1 MRDAGSLA
9 SLVYHRPVQSID
21 ASAPDRPPVVW
32 DALVQLDDPYPL
44 YRRLRDEAPLYHD
57 GRADVWAFSRF
68 DDVQAVSKDWE
79 TYSSAVAGLGNDL
92 DDTYQLF
99 LPAGDLAAV
108 DPPLHDR
115 LRAALRLAFSPSAL
129 QRKFEPIVRRKVNEL
144 IDEFVDVGRADFAW
158 DLARPLPGTTMFTW
172 FGFPEEDH
180 AQLLQWFGE
189 MLERDRG
196 HRELPPAAIA
206 GRDRVRAYIQALAAE
221 RRVTRRD
228 DLLSFLVDAED
239 AGQLS
244 ADELLGSSMLL
255 FIAGITTTSGLIS
268 NSLMHLD
275 RFPDQRELIVQNP
288 GLIPAAVEE
297 LVRFDPPIQ
306 TLARTATRDVAAY
319 DAVIPE
325 GARVALLWG
334 SANRDERRWSLPDRV
349 DITRPPIRH
358 LAFGDGI
365 HHCLG
370 APLAR
375 LEAKVAFEE
384 LFRRI
389 PTYAV
394 AGPIVRVKTPT
405 DRALESLPVEF

>member
-1 MRDAGSLA
+1 
-9 SLVYHRPVQSID
+9 VQSIE
-21 ASAPDRPPVVW
+21 SLAPEREPVVW
-32 DALVQLDDPYPL
+32 NALIQLDDPYPV

-57 GRADVWAFSRF
+57 EEADVWAFSRF
-68 DDVQAVSKDWE
+68 EDVSAVSKDWE
-79 TYSSAVAGLGNDL
+79 TYSSSAGGLGNDL

-129 QRKFEPIVRRKVNEL
+129 QRRFEPIVRDKVNAL
-144 IDEFVDVGRADFAW
+144 IDTFIDAGRADFAW

-180 AQLLQWFGE
+180 AQLLDWFGE

-196 HRELPPAAIA
+196 RRELPARALAA
-206 GRDRVRAYIQALAAE
+206 RDRVRTYIGDLAAE
-221 RRVTRRD
+221 RRKTRRE
-228 DLLSFLVDAED
+228 DLLSFLVDAEV
-239 AGQLS
+239 AGQLTP
-244 ADELLGSSMLL
+244 DELLGSSMLL

-275 RFPDQRELIVQNP
+275 RYPDQRELMVREP
-288 GLIPAAVEE
+288 ARIPAAVEE
-297 LVRFDPPIQ
+297 LLRFDPPIQ
-306 TLARTATRDVAAY
+306 TLARTTTRDVTIY
-319 DAVIPE
+319 DQVIPE
-325 GARVALLWG
+325 GGRVAQIWG
-334 SANRDERRWSLPDRV
+334 SANRDERRWPDADRV
-349 DITRPPIRH
+349 DITRNAQRH

-375 LEAKVAFEE
+375 LESRIAFEE

>member
-1 MRDAGSLA
+1 M
-9 SLVYHRPVQSID
+9 QSVE
-21 ASAPDRPPVVW
+21 SVAPEREPVVW
-32 DALVQLDDPYPL
+32 DALIQLDDPYPV

-57 GRADVWAFSRF
+57 ERADVWAFSRF

-79 TYSSAVAGLGNDL
+79 TYSSQISGLGNDL

-108 DPPLHDR
+108 DPPLHTR

-129 QRKFEPIVRRKVNEL
+129 QRRFEPIVRAKVHEL
-144 IDEFVDVGRADFAW
+144 VDTFADAGRADFAR

-180 AQLLQWFGE
+180 EQLLQWFGE

-196 HRELPPAAIA
+196 HRELPARSLAA
-206 GRDRVRAYIQALAAE
+206 RDRVRAYIQDLAAE
-221 RRVTRRD
+221 RRVRRRE
-228 DLLSFLVDAED
+228 DLLSFLVDAEE

-275 RFPDQRELIVQNP
+275 RFPDQRELLANDP
-288 GLIPAAVEE
+288 ALAPAAVEE

-306 TLARTATRDVAAY
+306 TLARTATRPVEAHG
-319 DAVIPE
+319 AVIPE
-325 GARVALLWG
+325 GGRVALLWG
-334 SANRDERRWSLPDRV
+334 SANRDERRWPDADRV
-349 DITRPPIRH
+349 DIQRRAERH

-375 LEAKVAFEE
+375 LEAQIVFEE
-384 LFRRI
+384 LFQRI
-389 PTYAV
+389 PTYAI
-394 AGPIVRVKTPT
+394 AGPIVRVGTPT

>member
-1 MRDAGSLA
+1 M
-9 SLVYHRPVQSID
+9 QSVE
-21 ASAPDRPPVVW
+21 ARAPGREPVVW
-32 DALVQLDDPYPL
+32 NALIQLDDPSPV
-44 YRRLRDEAPLYHD
+44 YRRMRDEAPLYHD
-57 GRADVWAFSRF
+57 ATADVWAFSRF
-68 DDVQAVSKDWE
+68 EDVSAVSKDWE
-79 TYSSAVAGLGNDL
+79 TYSSSVGGLGNDL

-129 QRKFEPIVRRKVNEL
+129 QRRFEPIVRTKVNAL
-144 IDEFVDVGRADFAW
+144 IDTFIDVGRADFAW
-158 DLARPLPGTTMFTW
+158 DLARPLPGTTMFTL
-172 FGFPEEDH
+172 FGFPEDDH
-180 AQLLQWFGE
+180 AQRLEGFGQ

-196 HRELPPAAIA
+196 HRELPERALAA
-206 GRDRVRAYIQALAAE
+206 RDRVRAYIQGLAAE
-221 RRVTRRD
+221 RRRSRRE
-228 DLLSFLVDAED
+228 DLLSFLVDAEE

-275 RFPDQRELIVQNP
+275 RFPDQRELIVREP
-288 GLIPAAVEE
+288 ARIPAAVEE

-306 TLARTATRDVAAY
+306 TLARTTTRSVEAHDR
-319 DAVIPE
+319 VIPE

-334 SANRDERRWSLPDRV
+334 SANRDERRWPDPDRV
-349 DITRPPIRH
+349 DITRPPQRH
-358 LAFGDGI
+358 VAFGDGI

-375 LEAKVAFEE
+375 LEAKVVLEE
-384 LFRRI
+384 LFKRI
-389 PTYAV
+389 PTYSV
-394 AGPIVRVKTPT
+394 SGPIVRVKTPT

>member
-1 MRDAGSLA
+1 MT
-9 SLVYHRPVQSID
+9 
-21 ASAPDRPPVVW
+21 SAAHRPPVVW
-32 DALVQLDDPYPL
+32 DALVQLDDPYPV

-79 TYSSAVAGLGNDL
+79 TYSSAVGGLGNDL

-129 QRKFEPIVRRKVNEL
+129 QRRFEPIVRRKVNDL
-144 IDEFVDVGRADFAW
+144 IDTFADNGRADFAW

-196 HRELPPAAIA
+196 HRELPPDAIA
-206 GRDRVRAYIQALAAE
+206 GRDRVRGYIQSLAAE

-228 DLLSFLVDAED
+228 DLLSFLVDAEE
-239 AGQLS
+239 AGQIS

-306 TLARTATRDVAAY
+306 TLARTTTRDVAAY
-319 DAVIPE
+319 DAVILA

-334 SANRDERRWSLPDRV
+334 AANRDERRWPLPDRV

>member
-1 MRDAGSLA
+1 
-9 SLVYHRPVQSID
+9 VQTVDQI
-21 ASAPDRPPVVW
+21 APDREPVVW
-32 DALVQLDDPYPL
+32 DALTQLDDPYPV

-57 GRADVWAFSRF
+57 EHADIWAYTRF
-68 DDVQAVSKDWE
+68 DDVQAASKDWE
-79 TYSSAVAGLGNDL
+79 TYSSQVSGLGNDV

-108 DPPLHDR
+108 DPPLHTR

-129 QRKFEPIVRRKVNEL
+129 ARRFEPIVRRKVNDL
-144 IDEFVDVGRADFAW
+144 IDTFADSGHADFAW

-180 AQLLQWFGE
+180 AELLDWFGE

-196 HRELPPAAIA
+196 HRELPDRALAA
-206 GRDRVRAYIQALAAE
+206 RDRVRAYIGALAAE

-228 DLLSFLVDAED
+228 DLLSFLVDAEE
-239 AGQLS
+239 AGQLTP
-244 ADELLGSSMLL
+244 DELLGSSMLL

-275 RFPDQRELIVQNP
+275 RFPDQRELIVRDP
-288 GLIPAAVEE
+288 SVIPAAVEE

-306 TLARTATRDVAAY
+306 TLARSTTREVAAHGS
-319 DAVIPE
+319 VIPA
-325 GARVALLWG
+325 GGRVALVWG
-334 SANRDERRWSLPDRV
+334 SANRDERRWPEPDRV
-349 DITRPPIRH
+349 DITRKAERH

-375 LEAKVAFEE
+375 LETKIAFEE